1 MLEQEVEWIR
11 FFTHLFFIHFQSS
24 KRLDY
29 KHTNTLHIP
38 YIYSINAWILSVLID
53 LILFLFILTSCWG
66 SFFLVSTSQR
76 KRRIGGLEALPER
89 ETFSNDRIEIDTV
102 SNLISFINVSS
113 FYATIYSAC
122 FIVLL
127 LQNVK
132 KMSRLIEI
140 L

>member
-102 SNLISFINVSS
+102 SNLISS

-132 KMSRLIEI
+132 KNVTFNEI